1 MTNIISS
8 HDVCIKYSGVPLFMI
23 KVVLHI
29 MWLLE
34 NGSMTD
40 LELKVNITHYT
51 DVAVTHLYDFVEYP
65 EVSMIH

>member
-1 MTNIISS
+1 
-8 HDVCIKYSGVPLFMI
+8 MI

-34 NGSMTD
+34 IDSVTD

-51 DVAVTHLYDFVEYP
+51 DVAVSHLYVFVEFP